1 MNVLIKIIL
10 SIILLF
16 LGIMGGGIWP
26 YIPGGSGVLISI
38 GLFGAAIMGI
48 VAIWTKKKVAGEGD
62 IFKNKDK
69 LNKD

>member
-26 YIPGGSGVLISI
+26 YIPGVGILISI
-38 GLFGAAIMGI
+38 GLFTASIIGI
-48 VAIWTKKKVAGEGD
+48 VAIWKKKPVEGEGD